1 MDILKLW
8 VFCEDETFS
17 GHIRLR
23 TPLNTW
29 LNILRMNSIE
39 AQNWPSRSPR
49 LSRGGKY
56 SNLDGG
62 ISTPH
67 FARHNYG
74 ITCSTIVSLFLF
86 YYPRTHKAGNRLLRP
101 QNRLNHVTHSSST
114 LER

>member
-39 AQNWPSRSPR
+39 AQSWPSRSPR
-49 LSRGGKY
+49 LFRGGKY

-67 FARHNYG
+67 FARHNMFHYCFP
-74 ITCSTIVSLFLF
+74 IFI
-86 YYPRTHKAGNRLLRP
+86 LLSENS
-101 QNRLNHVTHSSST
+101 QSW
-114 LER
+114 